1 MLNKA
6 IFFDRDG
13 VLNKLVKRD
22 GGYFSP
28 LYFKNF
34 EINHEVKSIM
44 NTLKSLNYLNIVIS
58 NQPDIARNKMKKSEL
73 EMMTDYLKRKTYIDD
88 IFYCMHDDD
97 SNCLCRKPK
106 TGLFLEAKTK
116 WNIDFNKSFF
126 VGDTW
131 RDLDAG
137 KNIAIKT
144 IILENNC
151 NYSLK
156 CDIKIKKLNDLLSIV
171 QNEFH

>member
-22 GGYFSP
+22 GGYYSP

-34 EINHEVKSIM
+34 QINDEAKSIT
-44 NTLKSLNYLNIVIS
+44 NDLKKLNYLNIVIS
-58 NQPDIARNKMKKSEL
+58 NQPEIARNRMKLSEL
-73 EMMTDYLKRKTYIDD
+73 EMMTEHLKKEIFIDD
-88 IFYCMHDDD
+88 IFYCTHDDN

-106 TGLFLEAKTK
+106 TGLFLDAQKK
-116 WNIDFNKSFF
+116 WNIDLQESFF

-137 KNIAIKT
+137 KKMDLKT

-151 NYSLK
+151 NYDLK
-156 CDIKIKKLNDLLSIV
+156 CDIKIKKLNDLLSII

>member
-1 MLNKA
+1 MLTKA

-22 GGYFSP
+22 GGYYSP
-28 LYFKNF
+28 LYFRNF
-34 EINHEVKSIM
+34 EINHEAKSIIS
-44 NTLKSLNYLNIVIS
+44 NLKSLNYLNIVIS
-58 NQPDIARNKMKKSEL
+58 NQPDIARNRMNINEL
-73 EMMTDYLKRKTYIDD
+73 EMMTDYLKSEMYIDD
-88 IFYCMHDDD
+88 IFYCMHDDKA
-97 SNCLCRKPK
+97 NCLCRKPK

-137 KNIAIKT
+137 KNMAFKT
-144 IILENNC
+144 IILENSC
-151 NYSLK
+151 NYTLK
-156 CDIKIKKLNDLLSIV
+156 CDIKIKKLNELLPIV
-171 QNEFH
+171 QNEFY